1 MEELAK
7 FAKELISLPG
17 LSAYEK
23 PVRDVISSAWEPLVD
38 ELQISRLGSL
48 HGLRRGQ
55 AEGSRPAVMI
65 AAHMDAIGL
74 MVTGIVDG
82 FLRVTEVGG
91 LDPRI
96 LPSQPV
102 IVHGRRDLD
111 GVVIKPPDFLLPRNV
126 AGKPASLEHL
136 LVDIGLE
143 PDEVAEQVR
152 VGDVVSFAQPP
163 MELAGET
170 LSGHSLD
177 NRASVAA
184 LTYCLRELQH
194 MVHNWDIWA
203 VATSQEEE
211 TLGGAFTST
220 YNLRPDLAIVV
231 DVTFAKGPGIRD
243 YEEITVG
250 LGKGPTLSWGANN
263 HPVVH
268 RKLKDLAE
276 QIDLPY
282 QLEIDPGVGG
292 TDAYAT
298 QVSAGGVPTQVL
310 GIPLRYMHTPIEMV
324 AVKDIVRMGRWL
336 AEFITRLEIDFMEKV
351 RWDDKDEKEQQDE
364 S

>member
-1 MEELAK
+1 MEELLQ

-23 PVRDVISSAWEPLVD
+23 PVREVISAAWEPLVD

-55 AEGSRPAVMI
+55 GKAPRPALMI

-74 MVTGIVDG
+74 MVTGIVNG

-126 AGKPASLEHL
+126 SGKPALLEHL
-136 LVDIGLE
+136 LVDTGLE
-143 PDEVAEQVR
+143 SDDVAELVR

-163 MELAGET
+163 IELAGKA
-170 LSGHSLD
+170 LAGHTLD

-194 MVHNWDIWA
+194 MVHDWDVWA
-203 VATSQEEE
+203 VATTQEEE

-220 YNLRPDLAIVV
+220 YDLRPDLAIVV
-231 DVTFAKGPGIRD
+231 DVTFAKGPGTSD
-243 YEEITVG
+243 YGTFT
-250 LGKGPTLSWGANN
+250 LGKGPTIVWGANN
-263 HPVVH
+263 HPVIH

-282 QLEIDPGVGG
+282 QMEVEPGVGG
-292 TDAYAT
+292 TDAFAT
-298 QVSAGGVPTQVL
+298 QITAGGVPTQVL

-324 AVKDIVRMGRWL
+324 SVKDMGRMGRWL
-336 AEFITRLEIDFMEKV
+336 AEFITRLEIDFMKTV
-351 RWDDKDEKEQQDE
+351 RWDESDNEEQKDE

>member
-1 MEELAK
+1 MEDLTK

-17 LSAYEK
+17 LSAYEA
-23 PVRDVISSAWEPLVD
+23 PVREVISAAWAPLVD
-38 ELQISRLGSL
+38 DLQTSRLGSL
-48 HGLRRGQ
+48 HGLRRGR
-55 AEGSRPAVMI
+55 AEAPRPAVMI

-74 MVTGIVDG
+74 MVTGIKDG

-102 IVHGRRDLD
+102 IVHGRQDLD
-111 GVVIKPPDFLLPRNV
+111 GVVIKPPDFLLPRKV
-126 AGKPASLEHL
+126 AGKPALLEHL
-136 LVDIGLE
+136 LVDTGLE
-143 PDEVAEQVR
+143 PDDVAEQVR
-152 VGDVVSFAQPP
+152 IGDVVSFAQLPL
-163 MELAGET
+163 ELAGKT
-170 LSGHSLD
+170 LAGHTLD

-194 MVHNWDIWA
+194 LVHDWDVWA
-203 VATSQEEE
+203 VATTQEEE

-220 YNLRPDLAIVV
+220 YDLRPDIAIVV
-231 DVTFAKGPGIRD
+231 DVTFAKGPGTSD
-243 YEEITVG
+243 YGTFG
-250 LGKGPTLSWGANN
+250 LGKGPTISWGANN

-282 QLEIDPGVGG
+282 QLEVDPGVGG

-298 QVSAGGVPTQVL
+298 QISAGGVPTQVL

-324 AVKDIVRMGRWL
+324 SVKDMVRMGRWL
-336 AEFITRLEIDFMEKV
+336 AEFITRLEIDFMNKVKWEDSEDEEEK
-351 RWDDKDEKEQQDE
+351 KDE